1 MDDEK
6 DKRKER
12 SAERSAERSVPE
24 DDEDSTVYS
33 SISES
38 DRVENRKLEGLLS
51 LIKSHQLLCEML
63 DLAMTRSGTDGGY

>member
-1 MDDEK
+1 MDEEK

-12 SAERSAERSVPE
+12 SVERSVP

>member
-1 MDDEK
+1 MDEEK

-12 SAERSAERSVPE
+12 GSVERSVP

-38 DRVENRKLEGLLS
+38 DRAENRKLEGLLS

>member
-12 SAERSAERSVPE
+12 DEREERE
-24 DDEDSTVYS
+24 ETDEDSTVYS

-38 DRVENRKLEGLLS
+38 DRSDNKKLEGLLS

-63 DLAMTRSGTDGGY
+63 DLALTRSGTDGGY